1 MAYSTSNPPALTACA
16 PLTGPG
22 RKWVYRSTDP
32 AGTVDDTDYFSNGS
46 ALGMQVGDTVEVC
59 DTDTSTTMSTHRVTV
74 VTAGGAATV
83 SAGLVIT

>member
-1 MAYSTSNPPALTACA
+1 MAYSTSNPPALSACG

-22 RKWVYRSTDP
+22 RKWIYRSIDP
-32 AGTVDDTDYFSNGS
+32 AGTVAGADYFSNGS

-59 DTDTSTTMSTHRVTV
+59 DTDTSTTMSTHRVTA
-74 VTAGGAATV
+74 VTTGGAATV

>member
-1 MAYSTSNPPALTACA
+1 MAYATTNPPFVVGG
-16 PLTGPG
+16 PLTGAG
-22 RKWVYRSTDP
+22 RKWSYRSTDP

-46 ALGMQVGDTVEVC
+46 ALGMQVGDIVEVC
-59 DTDTSTTMSTHRVTV
+59 DTDTSTTMSFHRVTA